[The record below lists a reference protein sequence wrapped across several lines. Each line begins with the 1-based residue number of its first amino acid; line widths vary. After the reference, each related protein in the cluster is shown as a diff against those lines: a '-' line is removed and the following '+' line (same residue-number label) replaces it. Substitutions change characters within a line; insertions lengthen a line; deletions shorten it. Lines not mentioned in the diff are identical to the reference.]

1 MSDINFGQEPG
12 IIMPPSWDSTCTN
25 DFLNLLAD
33 DITGSC
39 MIPMNIPKKEVYN
52 IVQRAKKWFY
62 KNYEYSVK
70 ESFYIL
76 PVALFKTEYFNST
89 FTNYKPYN
97 VDKQR
102 LMWYESQVPAM
113 SPDDRDLIN
122 IYSSRNSSGDKF
134 NLKKNFN

>member
-1 MSDINFGQEPG
+1 MSDINFGQEPE
-12 IIMPPSWDSTCTN
+12 IILPPSWSSTCTN

-76 PVALFKTEYFNST
+76 PIPWLILLLLQNS
-89 FTNYKPYN
+89 
-97 VDKQR
+97 
-102 LMWYESQVPAM
+102 MI
-113 SPDDRDLIN
+113 DRV
-122 IYSSRNSSGDKF
+122 
-134 NLKKNFN
+134 